1 MAKQIQPI
9 GVSEIIEGVIIGGDL
24 SRLSPA
30 ERVNYYKAVC
40 QSIGLNPLTKPFDY
54 ITLSGKLTLY
64 ARKDATD
71 QLRNIYEVS
80 ITKLDKELI
89 QNVYTVMAYASTP
102 NGRTDISTG
111 AVNIEGM
118 KGDLLANALM
128 KAETKAKRRV
138 TLSICGLGMLDETE
152 METISDAHK
161 VTVADTGELLEAQ
174 FKEPALQDANI
185 KAPAAQASTN
195 GHGDRPYSAH
205 IVKDGIKNYAK
216 KHKDFKLTKAQQ
228 DLLRY
233 GLELCFPGDP
243 NVEDKRHTLLK
254 YLTGEAS
261 TKNIPGSTFKAIV
274 EDWLKMIQDSGGA
287 ECRDRCDVHDKWQS
301 WRGMQAHILSP
312 RPAALQEGGHGR

>member
-111 AVNIEGM
+111 
-118 KGDLLANALM
+118 
-128 KAETKAKRRV
+128 
-138 TLSICGLGMLDETE
+138 
-152 METISDAHK
+152 
-161 VTVADTGELLEAQ
+161 
-174 FKEPALQDANI
+174 
-185 KAPAAQASTN
+185 
-195 GHGDRPYSAH
+195 
-205 IVKDGIKNYAK
+205 
-216 KHKDFKLTKAQQ
+216 
-228 DLLRY
+228 
-233 GLELCFPGDP
+233 
-243 NVEDKRHTLLK
+243 
-254 YLTGEAS
+254 
-261 TKNIPGSTFKAIV
+261 
-274 EDWLKMIQDSGGA
+274 
-287 ECRDRCDVHDKWQS
+287 
-301 WRGMQAHILSP
+301 
-312 RPAALQEGGHGR
+312 